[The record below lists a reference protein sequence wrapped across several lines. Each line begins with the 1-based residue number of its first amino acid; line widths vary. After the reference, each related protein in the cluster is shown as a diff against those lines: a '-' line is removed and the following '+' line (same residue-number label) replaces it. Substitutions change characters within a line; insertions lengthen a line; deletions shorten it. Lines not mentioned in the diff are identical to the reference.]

1 MQMCSFLL
9 DVLSCSNYSSREKK
23 KKEREGRKEG
33 KERTAGERKSG
44 SSRPLDSTCQTQEV
58 PVGAQT
64 AAPPPAS
71 GLIEP

>member
-1 MQMCSFLL
+1 MYFL
-9 DVLSCSNYSSREKK
+9 VLIILHVKKK

-64 AAPPPAS
+64 AAPPAS